1 MTNNI
6 NIITQL
12 FISLLN
18 NSNNSNNSN
27 NFNKL
32 EIIKPNTEK
41 ILLEF
46 YNLFMKSSEI
56 IDVLKK
62 NKLNPFNI
70 KINKIQNIN
79 QIPKPNSSLKNSFP
93 TKINNYI
100 EKNSNYYIFFNNTL
114 CNRNINLYFILN
126 KNEINK
132 ENNRENNKENKNIK
146 IYQKL
151 IKKYNN
157 YIEIIL
163 KIIYLLNFYSTNK
176 NCSKNISIYI
186 YFNNLNKLI
195 PKTNSKQKEEKEE
208 KEEKEIEKY
217 ILNENEI
224 NSAFT
229 NSCQNNNNIII
240 FRKDEW
246 IKVLIHELF
255 HSFGLDFSLINYN
268 NEENMKNKLKNIFNI
283 VSEYKLY
290 ESYSEFWA
298 RFINIFISSFFI
310 SNYYF
315 EKSEE
320 KNKQN
325 NNKEKYFKFLNYF
338 NVLVNIEIYYSIFQM
353 IKILNYMNLKYE
365 NIIENDN
372 INMNLKSKNY
382 KENTEILCYYII
394 TSILLNNYNSFI
406 DWTKINNQ
414 NILQF
419 SNSNTFSQINSI
431 NNLIK
436 FIKNNYK
443 KKKYLYKINNIE
455 NIFFELEKKNKK
467 EKDKNINYLLNNLNM
482 TITGFF

>member
-18 NSNNSNNSN
+18 NSNNSNN
-27 NFNKL
+27 FNKL
-32 EIIKPNTEK
+32 ELIKPNTEK

-46 YNLFMKSSEI
+46 YNLFTKSSEI

-100 EKNSNYYIFFNNTL
+100 EENSKYYIFFNNTL

-126 KNEINK
+126 KNI
-132 ENNRENNKENKNIK
+132 NIK

-186 YFNNLNKLI
+186 YLNNLNKLI
-195 PKTNSKQKEEKEE
+195 PKTNLKQ

-240 FRKDEW
+240 NRKEEW
-246 IKVLIHELF
+246 LKVLIHELF

-283 VSEYKLY
+283 VSEYNLY
-290 ESYSEFWA
+290 ETYSEFWA
-298 RFINIFISSFFI
+298 RFINVFITSFLI

-315 EKSEE
+315 EN
-320 KNKQN
+320 NKEN

-406 DWTKINNQ
+406 DWTKKNNE

-443 KKKYLYKINNIE
+443 TKNYLYKINNIE
-455 NIFFELEKKNKK
+455 NIFFELEKKSKK